1 MRTVRTVSHFGP
13 RQWLVIGALLFV
25 LAFTAFFA
33 LRAAK
38 GILYW
43 EMRQEEPIRRW
54 MSIPYIARL
63 RNVPEPVLNKAAGLP
78 EDAHDTRPLI
88 KIARSQDRHV
98 HELEEK
104 LENAVVEYHAFNP
117 AAEGTP

>member
-1 MRTVRTVSHFGP
+1 MRTVSTVKHFGP
-13 RQWLVIGALLFV
+13 RQWLVIGVLLFV

-33 LRAAK
+33 FRAAK

-43 EMRQEEPIRRW
+43 DMKQEEPIRRW
-54 MSIPYIARL
+54 MTIPYIAHL

-88 KIARSQDRHV
+88 KIARSQGRHV

-104 LENAVVEYHAFNP
+104 LENAVVEYRAFNP
-117 AAEGTP
+117 TTEGSP

>member
-1 MRTVRTVSHFGP
+1 MRTVRTVKYFGP
-13 RQWLVIGALLFV
+13 RQWLVIAALLFV

-43 EMRQEEPIRRW
+43 DMRQEEPIRRW
-54 MSIPYIARL
+54 MTIPYIARL
-63 RNVPEPVLNKAAGLP
+63 RSVPEAVLNKAAGLP
-78 EDAHDTRPLI
+78 EDAHDPRPLI
-88 KIARSQDRHV
+88 KIAKSQNRHV
-98 HELEEK
+98 RALEEE

-117 AAEGTP
+117 SAEGTP

>member
-1 MRTVRTVSHFGP
+1 M
-13 RQWLVIGALLFV
+13 IGVLLFV

-33 LRAAK
+33 FRTAK

-43 EMRQEEPIRRW
+43 DMRQEEPVRRW
-54 MSIPYIARL
+54 MTIPYIAHL

-88 KIARSQDRHV
+88 KIARSQGRHV

-104 LENAVVEYHAFNP
+104 LENAVVEYRAFNP
-117 AAEGTP
+117 TTEGTP